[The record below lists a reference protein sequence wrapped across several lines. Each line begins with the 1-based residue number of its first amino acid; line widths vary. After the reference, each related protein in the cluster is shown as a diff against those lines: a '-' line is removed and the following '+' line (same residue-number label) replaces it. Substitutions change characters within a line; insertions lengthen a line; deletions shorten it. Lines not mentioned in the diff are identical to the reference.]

1 MGKRFLQDFL
11 EKLIFIHVAT
21 DRGQEVSW
29 RNKKQQLSVQ
39 KRQIP
44 MFQASHVQ
52 QDPVLALYVTFKEEI
67 ILLFPSPNGRK
78 CAPFYLPLV
87 LPYRLRQVETV
98 FHHHKAKK
106 KSDTRSTQSPHSQT
120 LAQLSRSR
128 CLSGL
133 YLHISWNS

>member
-1 MGKRFLQDFL
+1 
-11 EKLIFIHVAT
+11 
-21 DRGQEVSW
+21 
-29 RNKKQQLSVQ
+29 
-39 KRQIP
+39 

-106 KSDTRSTQSPHSQT
+106 NLTQGQPKVHIPKPLLSSLGHAAFLVYISTFLGIRNRH
-120 LAQLSRSR
+120 L
-128 CLSGL
+128 
-133 YLHISWNS
+133 N